1 MINSAPSIKNLPHM
15 KPTSKQFSLAM
26 DLMNITPSNTLYVY
40 GNNSHRAYWTLQ
52 SGHDPNKVKLIQGS
66 LDEWKLHG
74 GKLDYTELNQDDE
87 RLFRLP
93 SDWEEQSPNYKC
105 FEVENTVNMEE
116 MLDIVT
122 SKSAV
127 VVDARSDG
135 RFVGR
140 DPEPRPGLR
149 GGHMPHALNLPF
161 VSLLDPDDATKF
173 KPLDEVKQLFIDAGV
188 KPYETCGEM
197 RKVVCTCGSGVTAA
211 ALAVSLEECGL
222 RKRDDVYIYDGSWI
236 EWGGDD
242 STPIVKGE

>member
-1 MINSAPSIKNLPHM
+1 M

-74 GKLDYTELNQDDE
+74 GKLDYTELNHDDE

-93 SDWEEQSPNYKC
+93 SDWEERSPNYKC
-105 FEVENTVNMEE
+105 YEVENTVNMEE